1 MSDARPVAWERFSH
15 DPRAVPNAPLRA
27 SDFDR
32 NVALD
37 ALSAAYAD
45 GRLDREEYDERA
57 AAVQSTKTLGELL
70 RYLKDLAPDSG
81 AAGLVAATPAMIQ
94 RRAEQAY
101 VRIRQRALSSFVI
114 PSMVCWVIWVLTSF
128 DPDGFDPY
136 FPWPLFVMLGTGVR
150 LMSVVINR
158 GEILA
163 EQQRRMEKQERR
175 RIEKRWRY

>member
-1 MSDARPVAWERFSH
+1 MAWERFSH
-15 DPRAVPNAPLRA
+15 DPRAETNAPLRA
-27 SDFDR
+27 SDLDR

-57 AAVQSTKTLGELL
+57 SAVQSTKTLGDLL

-101 VRIRQRALSSFVI
+101 LRIRQRALSSFLI
-114 PSMVCWVIWVLTSF
+114 PSMICWVIWATTF
-128 DPDGFDPY
+128 DADGSDTH
-136 FPWPLFVMLGTGVR
+136 FPWPVFVMLGTGVR
-150 LMSVVINR
+150 LLSVIINR

-175 RIEKRWRY
+175 RIEKRWR

>member
-1 MSDARPVAWERFSH
+1 MSDPRPVAWERFSH
-15 DPRAVPNAPLRA
+15 DPRALPNAPLRA
-27 SDFDR
+27 SDLDR

-81 AAGLVAATPAMIQ
+81 ATGLVAATPAMIQ

-101 VRIRQRALSSFVI
+101 LRVRQRALSSFLI
-114 PSMVCWVIWVLTSF
+114 PSMICWVIWAMSF
-128 DPDGFDPY
+128 DNEGLRLD
-136 FPWPLFVMLGTGVR
+136 FPWPIFVMLGTGVR
-150 LMSVVINR
+150 LMSVIINR

-163 EQQRRMEKQERR
+163 EQQRRIEKQERR
-175 RIEKRWRY
+175 RIERRWR

>member
-15 DPRAVPNAPLRA
+15 DPRAKTNAPLRA
-27 SDFDR
+27 SDLDR

-57 AAVQSTKTLGELL
+57 AAVQSTKTLGDLL
-70 RYLKDLAPDSG
+70 RHLKDLAPDSG

-101 VRIRQRALSSFVI
+101 LRVRQRALSSFLI
-114 PSMVCWVIWVLTSF
+114 PSMICWVIWAMSL
-128 DPDGFDPY
+128 DGSVY
-136 FPWPLFVMLGTGVR
+136 ELGFPWPIFVMLGTGVR
-150 LMSVVINR
+150 LMSVIINR

-175 RIEKRWRY
+175 RIEKRWR

>member
-1 MSDARPVAWERFSH
+1 MSDGRPVAWERFSH

-27 SDFDR
+27 SDLDR

-70 RYLKDLAPDSG
+70 RYLKDLTPDSG

-101 VRIRQRALSSFVI
+101 LRIRQRAVSRFLI
-114 PSMVCWVIWVLTSF
+114 PSMICWAVWGLTFAGNGS
-128 DPDGFDPY
+128 DTH
-136 FPWPLFVMLGTGVR
+136 FPWPVFVMLVTGVR
-150 LMSVVINR
+150 LLNVIINR
-158 GEILA
+158 AEILA

-175 RIEKRWRY
+175 RI

>member
-1 MSDARPVAWERFSH
+1 MSDERPVAWERFSH

-27 SDFDR
+27 SDLDR

-70 RYLKDLAPDSG
+70 RYLRDLAPDSG

-101 VRIRQRALSSFVI
+101 LRIRQRALSSFLI
-114 PSMVCWVIWVLTSF
+114 PSMICWVIWATTL
-128 DPDGFDPY
+128 DADGY
-136 FPWPLFVMLGTGVR
+136 ELRFPWPIFVMLGTGVR
-150 LMSVVINR
+150 LMSVIINR

-175 RIEKRWRY
+175 RIEKRWRF

>member
-15 DPRAVPNAPLRA
+15 DPRAKTNAPLRA
-27 SDFDR
+27 SDLDR

-45 GRLDREEYDERA
+45 GRLDREEYDARA
-57 AAVQSTKTLGELL
+57 SAVQSTKTLGDLL
-70 RYLKDLAPDSG
+70 KYLRDLTPDSG

-101 VRIRQRALSSFVI
+101 LRIRQRALSSFLI
-114 PSMVCWVIWVLTSF
+114 PSMICWVIWALTF
-128 DPDGFDPY
+128 DDNTWV
-136 FPWPLFVMLGTGVR
+136 PWPVFVMLGTGIR
-150 LMSVVINR
+150 LLNVIINR

-175 RIEKRWRY
+175 RIEKRWR

>member
-1 MSDARPVAWERFSH
+1 MSDPRPVAWERFSH
-15 DPRAVPNAPLRA
+15 DPRAVTNAPLRA
-27 SDFDR
+27 SDLDR

-57 AAVQSTKTLGELL
+57 AAVQSTKTLGDLL

-101 VRIRQRALSSFVI
+101 VRVRQRALSSFLI
-114 PSMVCWVIWVLTSF
+114 PSMICWVIWVMSF
-128 DPDGFDPY
+128 DAEGSTLRFPVADLRDARHRRPPD
-136 FPWPLFVMLGTGVR
+136 
-150 LMSVVINR
+150 
-158 GEILA
+158 
-163 EQQRRMEKQERR
+163 ERDHQPR
-175 RIEKRWRY
+175 

>member
-1 MSDARPVAWERFSH
+1 MSDPRPVAWERFSH
-15 DPRAVPNAPLRA
+15 DPRAATNAPLRA
-27 SDFDR
+27 SDLDR

-70 RYLKDLAPDSG
+70 RYLRDLTPDSG

-101 VRIRQRALSSFVI
+101 VRVRQRALSSFLI
-114 PSMVCWVIWVLTSF
+114 PSMICWVIWATTLDT
-128 DPDGFDPY
+128 GGY
-136 FPWPLFVMLGTGVR
+136 ELRFPWPIFVMLGTGVR
-150 LMSVVINR
+150 LMSVIINR
-158 GEILA
+158 AEILA
-163 EQQRRMEKQERR
+163 EQQRRIEKQERR
-175 RIEKRWRY
+175 RIERRWR

>member
-1 MSDARPVAWERFSH
+1 MSDGRPVAWERFSH

-27 SDFDR
+27 SDLDR

-57 AAVQSTKTLGELL
+57 AAVQSTKTLGDLL

-101 VRIRQRALSSFVI
+101 LRVRQRALSSFLI
-114 PSMVCWVIWVLTSF
+114 PSIICWVIWVTSF
-128 DPDGFDPY
+128 DAAGSTLD
-136 FPWPLFVMLGTGVR
+136 FPWPIFVMLGTGVR
-150 LMSVVINR
+150 LMSVIINR

-175 RIEKRWRY
+175 RIEKRWR

>member
-1 MSDARPVAWERFSH
+1 MSDGRPVAWERFSH

-27 SDFDR
+27 SDLDR

-57 AAVQSTKTLGELL
+57 SAVQSTKTLGELL

-101 VRIRQRALSSFVI
+101 LRVRQRALSSFLI
-114 PSMVCWVIWVLTSF
+114 PSMICWVIWADVVRRRWVDELR
-128 DPDGFDPY
+128 
-136 FPWPLFVMLGTGVR
+136 FPWPIFVMLGTGVR
-150 LMSVVINR
+150 LMSVIINR

-175 RIEKRWRY
+175 RIEKRWR

>member
-1 MSDARPVAWERFSH
+1 MSDGRPVAWERFSH

-27 SDFDR
+27 SDLDR

-57 AAVQSTKTLGELL
+57 SAVQSTKTLGELL

-81 AAGLVAATPAMIQ
+81 APGLVAATPAMIQ

-101 VRIRQRALSSFVI
+101 VRVRQRALSSFLI
-114 PSMVCWVIWVLTSF
+114 PSMICWVIWVLTSSGK
-128 DPDGFDPY
+128 DRVDGWLV
-136 FPWPLFVMLGTGVR
+136 WPVLVMLGTGAR
-150 LMSVVINR
+150 LMSVIINR

-175 RIEKRWRY
+175 RIERRWR

>member
-1 MSDARPVAWERFSH
+1 MSDGRPVAWERFSH
-15 DPRAVPNAPLRA
+15 DPRAMPNAPLRA
-27 SDFDR
+27 SDLDR

-57 AAVQSTKTLGELL
+57 AAVQSTKTLGDLL
-70 RYLKDLAPDSG
+70 RYLTDLAPDSG
-81 AAGLVAATPAMIQ
+81 PAGLVAATPAMIQ

-101 VRIRQRALSSFVI
+101 LRVRQRALSSFLI
-114 PSMVCWVIWVLTSF
+114 PSIICWVIWATSF
-128 DPDGFDPY
+128 DAAGSTLD
-136 FPWPLFVMLGTGVR
+136 FPWPIFVMLGTGVR
-150 LMSVVINR
+150 LMSVIINR

-175 RIEKRWRY
+175 RIEKRWR